1 MRHVALAAAAALL
14 LAGCGS
20 EGGTD
25 NTVPGPPPEALSGG
39 VATVF
44 DATGDAFAQP
54 APTLSAASLGRHEA
68 GDGAFEAFFVTAPAP
83 VNPGLGP
90 LFDANACAACHTG
103 DGRGRPPAAGE
114 VPTGL
119 LIRLGVAGTDA
130 HGGPLPAPGF
140 GPQLQVRAVLGQSP
154 EASLVVQYVETA
166 GVFADGDPYSL
177 RTPDY
182 QVMNPY
188 AALPAGLL
196 TSPRVSPPNFG
207 LGLLEA
213 VPEATILALAD
224 ESDANGDGISGRPNY
239 VWDQVAGHAA
249 LGRFGLKANT
259 PTLLQQAFT
268 AYNQD
273 VGVTTSFLPAENCA
287 GQLPACAAHPPDI
300 SDSVVQ
306 AVTFY
311 LRTLAVPARR
321 GLDNPV
327 ARHGDTVFSQLGCAG
342 CHVTTLRTGGVP
354 GVLELSNQTIHP
366 YTDLLLHDMGPGLAD
381 GRPDFLAS
389 GSEWRTSPLWGIGL
403 TAAVNGHTNFLHDG
417 RARSLTEAI
426 LWHDGEAQH
435 AREAF
440 RALSATER
448 NALLAFLNS
457 L

>member
-1 MRHVALAAAAALL
+1 MSLRALRVAAAMVLI
-14 LAGCGS
+14 GCGAD
-20 EGGTD
+20 GGTGS
-25 NTVPGPPPEALSGG
+25 TVPGPPPEAYSGG

-44 DATGDAFAQP
+44 DATGGAFAQP
-54 APTLSAASLGRHEA
+54 APTLTAASLARHGA
-68 GDGAFEAFFVTAPAP
+68 GDAGFEAFFVTAPAS

-90 LFDANACAACHTG
+90 LFDANACAACHTS
-103 DGRGRPPAAGE
+103 DGRGRPPTPGE

-119 LIRLGVAGTDA
+119 LMRLGVAGADA

-140 GPQLQVRAVLGQSP
+140 GGQLQVRAVLGQSP
-154 EASLVVQYVETA
+154 EASLVVQYVEQA
-166 GVFADGDPYSL
+166 GVFGDGAGYSL
-177 RTPDY
+177 RAPEY
-182 QVMNPY
+182 QLANPY
-188 AALPAGLL
+188 TDLPAGLL

-213 VPEATILALAD
+213 VPEATIVGLAD

-239 VWDQVAGHAA
+239 VWDQVAGRIAI
-249 LGRFGLKANT
+249 GRFGLKANT
-259 PTLLQQAFT
+259 PTLLQQTFM

-273 VGVTTSFLPAENCA
+273 IGVTTSFLPAENCE
-287 GQLPACAAHPPDI
+287 GQLPACAAHAIDI
-300 SDSVVQ
+300 PDSVVQ

-311 LRTLAVPARR
+311 LRTLGVPARR
-321 GLDNPV
+321 RLDDPV
-327 ARHGDTVFSQLGCAG
+327 ARHGDTLFAQVGCAG

-354 GVLELSNQTIHP
+354 GVPELSNQAIHP

-381 GRPDFLAS
+381 GRADFVAT

-417 RARSLTEAI
+417 RARNLTEAI
-426 LWHDGEAQH
+426 LWHDGEAHH

-440 RALSATER
+440 RVLPAADR
-448 NALLAFLNS
+448 NALLTFLNS